1 MVDWLKIGE
10 TVAAIARVA
19 EGVASIARGTRVAVE
34 ELIRTIDIVLGKS
47 GAATPSSALILIRYR
62 TTDAV

>member
-34 ELIRTIDIVLGKS
+34 ELIRTIDIVLGKVLLLVVS
-47 GAATPSSALILIRYR
+47 LILHPQISCN
-62 TTDAV
+62 AAG